1 MRWLLVVLCVAT
13 VTATEYSA
21 ITRNYHGEI
30 GIPEARR
37 IKLAEASVDFDG
49 ARITGGQTSLLGNQ
63 PHFVRNMGFTN
74 NFNVAAIKIVD
85 LLKKHIYYLLLQYG
99 VKVK

>member
-1 MRWLLVVLCVAT
+1 MGLLLVVLCVAT
-13 VTATEYSA
+13 VTAVEFSA

-37 IKLAEASVDFDG
+37 IKLAEESMDFDG

-63 PHFVRNMGFTN
+63 PHLVRNVRLNISM
-74 NFNVAAIKIVD
+74 KS
-85 LLKKHIYYLLLQYG
+85 
-99 VKVK
+99 